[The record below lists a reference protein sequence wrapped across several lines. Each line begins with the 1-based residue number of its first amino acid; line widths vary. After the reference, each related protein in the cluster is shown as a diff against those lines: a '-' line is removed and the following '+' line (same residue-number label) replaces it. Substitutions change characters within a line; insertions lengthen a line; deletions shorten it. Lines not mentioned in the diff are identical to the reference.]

1 MCPICSRAAEGKTYI
16 SIISI
21 ISINSYIGIIFMK
34 IAQITCVFPPY
45 KGGIGNVAHDFS
57 KMLAETGNEITVFT
71 PDYGQILEEK
81 HDFKIIL
88 LKPWL
93 RMGLGSFS
101 PQLFF
106 KLSNFDVVYL
116 HYPFFGT
123 AEVVWLAKILFPK
136 KFKLI
141 INFLMDVDSSSFLFK
156 ILSLPTRV
164 IRNSLFKRADTII
177 CASLDYVKNSDIA
190 KIYKKY
196 PAKFKE
202 IPFGVD
208 TDKFAPSSQKKDSNI
223 KNILFVGALDKAHYF
238 KGVDILLKTLSNIQ
252 HPTSNIQIVGDGD
265 LKPQYEK
272 QTKELNIN
280 DKVEFLG
287 KVPDEELPKVYQ
299 QADLFVLPSINKNEA
314 FGLVLLEA
322 MACGVPII
330 ASDLPGVR
338 TVFENGKQ
346 GLLAKPA
353 DSEDLK
359 NKIEK
364 ILADE
369 EKRKEMGKEARILA
383 LEKYSWQEVSK
394 KLNKI
399 IK

>member
-1 MCPICSRAAEGKTYI
+1 
-16 SIISI
+16 
-21 ISINSYIGIIFMK
+21 MK
-34 IAQITCVFPPY
+34 IAQIVCVFPPY

-57 KMLAETGNEITVFT
+57 EMLSETGNKITVFT
-71 PDYGQILEEK
+71 PDCGQIIEEK
-81 HDFKIIL
+81 HNFKIIL

-93 RMGLGSFS
+93 KMGLGAFL

-106 KLSNFDVVYL
+106 KLPCFNAVYL

-123 AEVVWLAKILFPK
+123 AEVVWLAKIIFPK

-141 INFLMDVDSSSFLFK
+141 IHFHMDVTGLSLFTK
-156 ILSLPTRV
+156 ILSLPTK
-164 IRNSLFKRADTII
+164 IIKNSLFKKADAVT

-208 TDKFAPSSQKKDSNI
+208 TGRFIPSSQKKDENI

-238 KGVDILLKTLSNIQ
+238 KGIDILFKAISRFQFPDFNF
-252 HPTSNIQIVGDGD
+252 QIVGDGD
-265 LKPQYEK
+265 LKQHYIAQAK
-272 QTKELNIN
+272 KLNIT
-280 DKVEFLG
+280 DKINFLG
-287 KVPDEELPKVYQ
+287 KVPDEELPKIYQ
-299 QADLFVLPSINKNEA
+299 RVDLLVLPSINKNEA

-322 MACGVPII
+322 LASGVPVI

-338 TVFENGKQ
+338 TVFEDGKQ
-346 GLLAKPA
+346 GLLCKPGNT
-353 DSEDLK
+353 ENLK
-359 NKIEK
+359 IKIEE
-364 ILADE
+364 ILASE

-383 LEKYSWQEVSK
+383 LKKYSWEKVKK
-394 KLNKI
+394 KLNEV